1 MADIDLSEAEKTYI
15 IQGIQDDFRTD
26 GRSCLDYRLIELE
39 TDIVS
44 SCNGSS
50 HVRLAN
56 TDILVGVKAELD
68 EPDPIKPNEGKI
80 KIFVDCS
87 ANADP
92 EFEGRGGEDIAADIS
107 MILSQ
112 AYSGP
117 RCLDL
122 KSLCIIPG
130 KQVWILYIDVVILEC
145 GGSLLDAASIAVK
158 AALFNTKIPSL
169 IINYETEGKA
179 EIDVSDDPF
188 DVKSLDTS
196 NLPCLVTLC
205 RVGHQFIV
213 DATQEEEECCV
224 AKLVMA
230 VTESGTLTS
239 VRKCGSGS
247 LHPESILDILETG
260 KEIGLMLNE
269 KLKQKLGLEGSTRQ
283 EEKGFLKSE

>member
-1 MADIDLSEAEKTYI
+1 MAVSLSESEKTYI
-15 IQGIQDDFRTD
+15 IQNIQDDLRSD
-26 GRSCLDYRLIELE
+26 GRSCLDYRFIEIE
-39 TDIVS
+39 TDVIS

-56 TDILVGVKAELD
+56 SDILVGVKVELD
-68 EPDPIKPNEGKI
+68 EPDPAKPNEGRI

-92 EFEGRGGEDIAADIS
+92 EFEGRGGEDIADDIG
-107 MILSQ
+107 MILGQ
-112 AYSGP
+112 AYSSP
-117 RCLDL
+117 QCLDL
-122 KSLCIIPG
+122 KSLCVIPG
-130 KQVWILYIDVVILEC
+130 QQVWILYVDIVILQC
-145 GGSLLDAASIAVK
+145 GGSLLDAASMAVK

-169 IINYETEGKA
+169 VINYETEGKA
-179 EIDVSDDPF
+179 EIDVTEDPF

-196 NLPCLVTLC
+196 NIPCLVTLC

-230 VTESGTLTS
+230 VSESGTLTA
-239 VRKCGSGS
+239 VRKCGPGS

-260 KEIGLMLNE
+260 KEIGIMLNE
-269 KLKQKLGLEGSTRQ
+269 KELEKKHVLCSCC
-283 EEKGFLKSE
+283 L